1 VSRRRTLGL
10 LLVLLLAAAS
20 VSVNMARTFEV
31 VDGAGVPL
39 DPAYIVYSRIGSR
52 LNPVHPVTYRAS
64 ELVLER
70 SDRTGRITIPSAVNV
85 HLPFPIE
92 THSSPWIELVYVPR
106 MHNAWG
112 QFNAGSP
119 SRRGLF
125 EIDSTRR
132 RGIVADLSGEPQL
145 WQGTMSNLSSVIQ
158 RLVWRP
164 PEKAPLRQ
172 TDPAS
177 AALARELIEHFR
189 QEYDAFLARYGD
201 EARPRPDM
209 PPYLSGSSDEEKR
222 RWSES
227 VETDLAREPR
237 WGMLITRLFNDEL
250 KLFERYQGDLR

>member
-1 VSRRRTLGL
+1 VSRRRTLAL

-20 VSVNMARTFEV
+20 VSVNMPRTFEV

-70 SDRTGRITIPSAVNV
+70 SDRTGRITIPAAVNV

-92 THSSPWIELVYVPR
+92 THSSPWIELVYVPQ

-112 QFNAGSP
+112 QFNKGSP
-119 SRRGLF
+119 SRPNVF
-125 EIDSTRR
+125 EIDAGRR
-132 RGIVADLSGEPQL
+132 RGIASDLSGDPGL
-145 WQGTMSNLSSVIQ
+145 WQGTLSNLSSVIQ
-158 RLVWRP
+158 RLVSRP
-164 PEKAPLRQ
+164 GKAPLRE

-177 AALARELIEHFR
+177 AALARELTGHFR
-189 QEYDAFLARYGD
+189 REYDAFLARYGNV
-201 EARPRPDM
+201 ARPRPSM
-209 PPYLSGSSDEEKR
+209 PPFLSGSSDEEKR

-237 WGMLITRLFNDEL
+237 WGIVITRLFKDEL
-250 KLFERYQGDLR
+250 KLFAEYEAQLR